1 MPRTRGATRKAHFEH
16 QPSTFEHQPSTIWAP
31 AGHNLSTSWAQ
42 FEHQP
47 STIQAPAEHNLSTG
61 RAQFE
66 HQLSTIWASA
76 EHNLSTSRAQFE
88 HQPSTIW
95 APAEHN
101 LSTSRAQVE
110 HQRSTSRAPAEHNLS
125 ICGITGWS
133 AEANCARRCRLCR
146 GWRGGVCQGCGRWGQ
161 PRMGGW
167 KRESPWW
174 KIQGAVRR
182 RRACSTG
189 GGCRKP
195 RVLSPRIVVFVCVC
209 LFFFRIPFFGWKRVG
224 CRRPEPIK
232 YKPVFLDPLG
242 QGCFYTGQPP
252 GGPMALLYFRCFQ
265 APPEGKIQLQG
276 ASLNHI

>member
-1 MPRTRGATRKAHFEH
+1 MPRTRGATRKAH
-16 QPSTFEHQPSTIWAP
+16 
-31 AGHNLSTSWAQ
+31 

-88 HQPSTIW
+88 HRPSTIWAPAEHNLSISRAQFEHQPSTIW

-101 LSTSRAQVE
+101 LSTSRAEHILSTSRAQVE
-110 HQRSTSRAPAEHNLS
+110 HQPSTIWASVGS
-125 ICGITGWS
+125 TGWS

-146 GWRGGVCQGCGRWGQ
+146 GWRGGVCQGSGRWGQ

-167 KRESPWW
+167 KSESPWW

-265 APPEGKIQLQG
+265 APPEGKIQLEG